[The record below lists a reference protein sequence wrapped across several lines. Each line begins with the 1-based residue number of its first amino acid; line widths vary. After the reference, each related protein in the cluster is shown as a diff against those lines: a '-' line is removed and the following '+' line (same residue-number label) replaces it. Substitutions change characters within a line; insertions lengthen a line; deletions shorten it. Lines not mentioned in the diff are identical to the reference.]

1 VLIEGFV
8 GEVEATETIA
18 CFQYAPIYREI
29 FTPGLTSL
37 SPLDV
42 ARASS
47 PSRFGLS
54 IEGEI
59 GAARQTLLTSALVS
73 GNFPHKMLREENAD
87 SGDLIQGTLEMLVL
101 KALARGPLHGYAVAE
116 WIHQTSQQ
124 LLKVEEGALY
134 PALHRLE
141 LRGLLEAQWGASENN
156 RRAKFYQL
164 TADGKKKLN
173 AESQRWARLSAAV
186 AFVMQAS

>member
-1 VLIEGFV
+1 MI
-8 GEVEATETIA
+8 
-18 CFQYAPIYREI
+18 
-29 FTPGLTSL
+29 
-37 SPLDV
+37 
-42 ARASS
+42 
-47 PSRFGLS
+47 
-54 IEGEI
+54 
-59 GAARQTLLTSALVS
+59 
-73 GNFPHKMLREENAD
+73 REETTE

-101 KALARGPLHGYAVAE
+101 KALVRGPLHGYAVAE

-164 TADGKKKLN
+164 TTDGKKRLST
-173 AESQRWARLSAAV
+173 ESNRWARLSAAV